1 MSWKLCFSFFFNPK
15 WETRVVPEEAS
26 CYMFEPEEY
35 LGQNLTKIDWNYDLP
50 VVSCVN
56 EYLGEKLGVQDRFE
70 GREEVTFVCSV
81 YYKQQKPPQS
91 L

>member
-1 MSWKLCFSFFFNPK
+1 
-15 WETRVVPEEAS
+15 
-26 CYMFEPEEY
+26 MFEPEEY

-56 EYLGEKLGVQDRFE
+56 EHLGEKLGVQDRFE

-81 YYKQQKPPQS
+81 TTNNRNHHNLCSPEEQPEGCVPFIGS
-91 L
+91 P